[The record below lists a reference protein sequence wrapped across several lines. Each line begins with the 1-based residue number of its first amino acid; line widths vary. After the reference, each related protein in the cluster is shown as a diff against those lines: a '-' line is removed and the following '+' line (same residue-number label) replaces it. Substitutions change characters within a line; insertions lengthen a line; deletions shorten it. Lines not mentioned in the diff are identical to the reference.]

1 MPTYRYQCV
10 SCELRF
16 ELKQGF
22 NDEPVATCPACNGL
36 ARRLFSP
43 VPILFK
49 GPGFYITDSKE
60 DREESFDNKRLR
72 RKEKE
77 MDKGGKKA

>member
-10 SCELRF
+10 NCELRF
-16 ELKQGF
+16 DLKQGF
-22 NDEPVATCPACNGL
+22 NDEPVATCPSCNGL

-49 GPGFYITDSKE
+49 GPGFYITDSRE